1 MLPSNIDLTSHGDF
15 GINNRVNLN
24 LIPQTPLDY
33 DDDSEDGLFMSTEE
47 YETILRYEK
56 IFGKKK
62 RHKNEK
68 FDIFPNLRK
77 RYFYEEDKEHCIRCG
92 KVIRLPWKNYYGLCE
107 ECDGITAKNYLPW
120 DGFITARMDDKGYN
134 LFNLR

>member
-15 GINNRVNLN
+15 GNNRIN
-24 LIPQTPLDY
+24 LIPQTPLNY
-33 DDDSEDGLFMSTEE
+33 DDDSEYNNMSTEE
-47 YETILRYEK
+47 YEAILCYEK
-56 IFGKKK
+56 IFGEKK

-92 KVIRLPWKNYYGLCE
+92 KVIRLPWKNYYGLCG
-107 ECDGITAKNYLPW
+107 ECDGITAKSYFPW
-120 DGFITARMDDKGYN
+120 ESMFGISSDDKGYN